1 MNLEPGEPFPRRILN
16 TIFINLLA
24 SINLNGVDTMP
35 PRATMEGDDRLPNLR
50 KGSTMQRPTVVAAT
64 HEIRFPRPRM
74 WTMLACALLLTCGI
88 IRSGKGSQ
96 TVDDATE
103 KAIAAI
109 EKLGGKVFQDGIAPD
124 KPVIGVDLDE
134 TQATDDAL
142 LHLESFP
149 RLQSL
154 SLDETQVTD
163 AGLVHLEKLTSLTDL
178 DLDETTIGDAGL
190 AHLKG
195 LVNLR
200 KLTLTHTRVT
210 DAALAHLKDMK
221 HLETLSL
228 MGTKI
233 TDAGL
238 VHLKG
243 LSRLEWLFLD
253 YNPITDAGLAH
264 LKGLDSLEFLMLN
277 TTEVTDAGLRIL
289 EGMTHLELV
298 TLHNTRVTDTG
309 ADRLQKALPK
319 AKIYH

>member
-1 MNLEPGEPFPRRILN
+1 MNLEPGEPLPRRTLN
-16 TIFINLLA
+16 TIFINPLA
-24 SINLNGVDTMP
+24 SINLNGVDTMAT
-35 PRATMEGDDRLPNLR
+35 RATMEGDDRFPNVP
-50 KGSTMQRPTVVAAT
+50 KGPTMQRPTVVTAT
-64 HEIRFPRPRM
+64 DEIRFRRPRQ
-74 WTMLACALLLTCGI
+74 WTMLAFALLLTCGI
-88 IRSGKGSQ
+88 VSPGAGSQ
-96 TVDDATE
+96 GGDTAKQ
-103 KAIAAI
+103 KAIAAL

-134 TQATDDAL
+134 THATDDDLA
-142 LHLESFP
+142 HLEVFP

-163 AGLVHLEKLTSLTDL
+163 VGLVHLERLTNLTDL

-210 DAALAHLKDMK
+210 DAGLAHLKGLK
-221 HLETLSL
+221 RLETLSL
-228 MGTKI
+228 MGTKV

-253 YNPITDAGLAH
+253 DNPITDAGLAE
-264 LKGLDSLEFLMLN
+264 LKGLQSLEFLLLN
-277 TTEVTDAGLRIL
+277 RTEVTDAGLRLL
-289 EGMTHLELV
+289 EGMTNLEMV
-298 TLHNTRVTDTG
+298 SLHNTHVTDAG
-309 ADRLQKALPK
+309 ADRLQKALRK